1 MKLFGHL
8 SVYGLLIAAAVAL
21 GVFYCTRQE
30 KRLGLPKDTGVD
42 FALWVMPAALIG
54 ARLYY
59 VAFQW
64 GYYSQNPLKI
74 LYVWEGG
81 LAIYGGVL
89 GGALGAAYAV
99 LNFYMLGVTVQR
111 VADMADSGEQDEKIA
126 KARMKSSYTTRM
138 VLMVGVVIV
147 AFVLPFVDVL
157 ACIIPMLF
165 PRLTILALQLT
176 GKVKSE

>member
-1 MKLFGHL
+1 MIGGTRPQESIIREVKRIAVGECVFLAVML
-8 SVYGLLIAAAVAL
+8 AVYAV
-21 GVFYCTRQE
+21 
-30 KRLGLPKDTGVD
+30 
-42 FALWVMPAALIG
+42 IG
-54 ARLYY
+54 R
-59 VAFQW
+59 F
-64 GYYSQNPLKI
+64 S
-74 LYVWEGG
+74 
-81 LAIYGGVL
+81 LAVVL

-176 GKVKSE
+176 GRVKSE

>member
-1 MKLFGHL
+1 MIGGTRPQESIIREVKRIAVGECVFLAVML
-8 SVYGLLIAAAVAL
+8 AVYAV
-21 GVFYCTRQE
+21 
-30 KRLGLPKDTGVD
+30 
-42 FALWVMPAALIG
+42 IG
-54 ARLYY
+54 R
-59 VAFQW
+59 F
-64 GYYSQNPLKI
+64 S
-74 LYVWEGG
+74 
-81 LAIYGGVL
+81 LAVVL

-157 ACIIPMLF
+157 ACIILMLF

>member
-74 LYVWEGG
+74 L
-81 LAIYGGVL
+81 
-89 GGALGAAYAV
+89 
-99 LNFYMLGVTVQR
+99 
-111 VADMADSGEQDEKIA
+111 
-126 KARMKSSYTTRM
+126 
-138 VLMVGVVIV
+138 
-147 AFVLPFVDVL
+147 
-157 ACIIPMLF
+157 
-165 PRLTILALQLT
+165 
-176 GKVKSE
+176 

>member
-1 MKLFGHL
+1 MIGGTRPQESIIREVKRIAVGECVFLAVML
-8 SVYGLLIAAAVAL
+8 AVYAAIGRFSLAV
-21 GVFYCTRQE
+21 
-30 KRLGLPKDTGVD
+30 
-42 FALWVMPAALIG
+42 
-54 ARLYY
+54 
-59 VAFQW
+59 
-64 GYYSQNPLKI
+64 
-74 LYVWEGG
+74 
-81 LAIYGGVL
+81 VL

-176 GKVKSE
+176 GRVKSE